1 MSKTTERIYRLET
14 ALDRLERLVA
24 ELEARKGRA

>member
-1 MSKTTERIYRLET
+1 MSETTEGIYRLET

-24 ELEARKGRA
+24 ELEAREGRA